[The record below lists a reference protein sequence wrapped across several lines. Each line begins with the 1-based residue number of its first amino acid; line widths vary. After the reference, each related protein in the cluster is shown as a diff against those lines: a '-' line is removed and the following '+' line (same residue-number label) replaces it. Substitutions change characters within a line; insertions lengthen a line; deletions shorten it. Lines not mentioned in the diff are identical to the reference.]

1 MATAGADGRV
11 KVWDN
16 RNWGKTVREWSLR
29 SGGKYEVDWSG
40 RGLLAVGSRGG
51 VSVSM
56 ASARDVLQC

>member
-16 RNWGKTVREWSLR
+16 RNWGKTVREWSMR

-56 ASARDVLQC
+56 VNVESCVHC